1 MLVDRVRGVS
11 SYNWIASNSNG
22 AELTTNTNGAISS
35 IDSDGITVQNG
46 NDSSSKSNN
55 AGKNGETWVFW
66 NWLAG
71 GTTSSN
77 GNGSITSTVSVNTT
91 AGFSIVS
98 YTGTGSAATV
108 GHGLGVA
115 PKMIIVKNLD
125 SSENW
130 GVWHTGIDADE
141 YLGLNQTS
149 AKATNTAIWNN
160 TLPTSSVF
168 SVANNAR
175 TGGSDDY
182 VAYCFAEVK
191 GFSRFGSYV
200 GNGSSDG
207 SYIHLG
213 FRPAWVMIK
222 RTNASSTSWVIHDNK
237 RNPFNSVDA
246 RLWADLTNAS
256 TTSSS
261 YNIDF
266 LSNGFKTRNTNS
278 LVNTSGGSY
287 IYMAFAEHPFVT
299 EGTKAAGTA
308 R

>member
-1 MLVDRVRGVS
+1 MGGS
-11 SYNWIASNSNG
+11 A
-22 AELTTNTNGAISS
+22 NTNSTFGSS
-35 IDSDGITVQNG
+35 NFSGSIQS
-46 NDSSSKSNN
+46 
-55 AGKNGETWVFW
+55 
-66 NWLAG
+66 
-71 GTTSSN
+71 TSSA
-77 GNGSITSTVSVNTT
+77 GSTQ
-91 AGFSIVS
+91 GFSIVS

-108 GHGLGVA
+108 GHGLGA
-115 PKMIIVKNLD
+115 TPKMIIVKNLD

-141 YLGLNQTS
+141 YLGLNQSS

-175 TGGSDDY
+175 TGSSDNY
-182 VAYCFAEVK
+182 VAYCFAEKK
-191 GFSRFGSYV
+191 GFSRFGSYN

-213 FRPAWVMIK
+213 FKPSWVMIK
-222 RTNASSTSWVIHDNK
+222 RTNASSTSYVMHDNK
-237 RNPFNSVDA
+237 RNPFNVVDA

-256 TTSSS
+256 ATSSS

-266 LSNGFKTRNTNS
+266 LSNGFKIRNTNS

-287 IYMAFAEHPFVT
+287 IYMAFAESPFVNSNGIPT
-299 EGTKAAGTA
+299 NA